1 MDGFNNF
8 FVVLFFDR
16 RLNIPKTKSIFLNM
30 TSTMKKIGG
39 IMSQLRKDER
49 AIELPINIVVM
60 LVVGMVALAA
70 LLAIIP
76 KSKENMSVDIVNVTV
91 SADEPVKGSTAKVV
105 GAGDHQIKVN
115 IKVYDK
121 NNNPVE
127 KASATLSGG
136 GGFGT
141 DQTDKEG
148 KAKIILGGSGG
159 TMVTLRENQQTIE
172 LKLVVKANG
181 FYDYEDEKAILL
193 IQTRE

>member
-1 MDGFNNF
+1 MIKLSKF
-8 FVVLFFDR
+8 
-16 RLNIPKTKSIFLNM
+16 
-30 TSTMKKIGG
+30 
-39 IMSQLRKDER
+39 RKDES

-76 KSKENMSVDIVNVTV
+76 KSKENLSVDIMNVTV
-91 SADEPVKGSTAKVV
+91 GNNDTVKGSTAKVV
-105 GAGDHQIKVN
+105 GEGEHQVKVR

-121 NNNPVE
+121 NNNPVQ

-141 DQTDKEG
+141 DQTDKLGE
-148 KAKIILGGSGG
+148 AYMILGGTEG
-159 TMVTLRENQQTIE
+159 TKVTIRPNQQTVE

-181 FYDYEDEKAILL
+181 FYDYQDEKAILL
-193 IQTRE
+193 YQTRE

>member
-1 MDGFNNF
+1 MLRLRRFKNNE
-8 FVVLFFDR
+8 L
-16 RLNIPKTKSIFLNM
+16 
-30 TSTMKKIGG
+30 
-39 IMSQLRKDER
+39 

-76 KSKENMSVDIVNVTV
+76 KSKESLSVDIIDVKV
-91 SADEPVKGSTAKVV
+91 SNDTAIKGNTAKVV
-105 GAGDHQIKVN
+105 GAKDHRVVVN
-115 IKVYDK
+115 IMVYDK
-121 NNNPVE
+121 NNNPVA

-148 KAKIILGGSGG
+148 KAKITLGNSG
-159 TMVTLRENQQTIE
+159 TMVTIRPNQQSIE

-181 FYDYEDEKAILL
+181 FYDYVDERAVLL
-193 IQTRE
+193 YQTRD

>member
-1 MDGFNNF
+1 MMSNSKRFKNNE
-8 FVVLFFDR
+8 
-16 RLNIPKTKSIFLNM
+16 
-30 TSTMKKIGG
+30 
-39 IMSQLRKDER
+39 Q

-76 KSKENMSVDIVNVTV
+76 KSKENLSVDIIDVKV
-91 SADEPVKGSTAKVV
+91 SDDTTTKGNTAKVV
-105 GAGDHQIKVN
+105 GATDHRVVVN

-141 DQTDKEG
+141 EQTDKNG
-148 KAKIILGGSGG
+148 TAKIILGNSG
-159 TMVTLRENQQTIE
+159 TMVTIRPNQQSVE

-181 FYDYEDEKAILL
+181 FYDYEDERAVLL
-193 IQTRE
+193 YQTRD

>member
-1 MDGFNNF
+1 MLYTRF
-8 FVVLFFDR
+8 
-16 RLNIPKTKSIFLNM
+16 
-30 TSTMKKIGG
+30 
-39 IMSQLRKDER
+39 RKDEG

-76 KSKENMSVDIVNVTV
+76 KSKENLSVDVLDITINGTT
-91 SADEPVKGSTAKVV
+91 SPGSTAKVV
-105 GAGDHQIKVN
+105 GAGEREVIVN
-115 IKVYDK
+115 VKVYDK

-136 GGFGT
+136 GGFGAM
-141 DQTDKEG
+141 QTNASGNAAIKLGVGTEG
-148 KAKIILGGSGG
+148 TKVNI
-159 TMVTLRENQQTIE
+159 RPNQQTVE

-193 IQTRE
+193 YQTRQ

>member
-1 MDGFNNF
+1 M
-8 FVVLFFDR
+8 
-16 RLNIPKTKSIFLNM
+16 
-30 TSTMKKIGG
+30 
-39 IMSQLRKDER
+39 LRSRKLKNDEL

-76 KSKENMSVDIVNVTV
+76 KSKENLSVDIINVTIGNN
-91 SADEPVKGSTAKVV
+91 ATTNGNTAKII
-105 GAGDHQIKVN
+105 GEGEHQVKVR

-121 NNNPVE
+121 NNNPVQ

-141 DQTDKEG
+141 DQTDSDGE
-148 KAKIILGGSGG
+148 AYIILGGSGG
-159 TMVTLRENQQTIE
+159 GGGSMITLRPNQETLE

-181 FYDYEDEKAILL
+181 FYDYEDDKAVLL
-193 IQTRE
+193 YQTGK